1 MGKEIKG
8 KSPIVLSVTEKNGN
22 GLRFVVV
29 NTDNKR
35 KGDQPREQ
43 ARGQQADR
51 PRTQRKN
58 TWVSKKN
65 K

>member
-35 KGDQPREQ
+35 KREQ
-43 ARGQQADR
+43 AREQAGR
-51 PRTQRKN
+51 PRTQKKN
-58 TWVSKKN
+58 TWLSKKN